1 VRHVPNETLLEHAGG
16 QLDLALRV
24 LVEAHLELC
33 PACLAEHAALAA
45 PGGRLL
51 AETAPAPPDGKLWDR
66 IEAELPAAAGGA
78 PPAGPASGLASDI
91 PLPAAARAELGAAL
105 EMAPPPRWWRLG
117 LGGARMTELAHDA
130 ESGVR
135 LLVGQMPPGLR
146 FPRHLHLGFEHVV
159 VLAGGY
165 DDERGEFV
173 AGDFGVY
180 EPGSEHGPE
189 TLDGDSCWILFRLD
203 APVRFKG
210 WRGLAQRLF
219 D

>member
-1 VRHVPNETLLEHAGG
+1 MRHVPNETLLEHASGR
-16 QLDLALRV
+16 LDLALRV

-33 PACLAEHAALAA
+33 PVCLAEHAALAA

-51 AETAPAPPDGKLWDR
+51 AETAPSPPAERLWER
-66 IEAELPAAAGGA
+66 IEAGLPATTGDAV
-78 PPAGPASGLASDI
+78 PVEV
-91 PLPAAARAELGAAL
+91 PLPPAARAELGPAAPL
-105 EMAPPPRWWRLG
+105 RWWRLG
-117 LGGARMTELAHDA
+117 LGGARMAELAHDA
-130 ESGVR
+130 ESDVR

-146 FPRHLHLGFEHVV
+146 FPRHLHLGFEQVV

-173 AGDFGVY
+173 AGDYGVY

-203 APVRFKG
+203 APVRFRG
-210 WRGLAQRLF
+210 WRGLAQRLLG
-219 D
+219 

>member
-16 QLDLALRV
+16 QLDFALRV

-33 PACLAEHAALAA
+33 PTCLAEHAALSA

-51 AETAPAPPDGKLWDR
+51 EETVPAPPAERLWER
-66 IEAELPAAAGGA
+66 IAAELPAATGGA
-78 PPAGPASGLASDI
+78 LPARLPSDV
-91 PLPAAARAELGAAL
+91 PLPPAARAELAAV
-105 EMAPPPRWWRLG
+105 APLRWWRLG

-146 FPRHLHLGFEHVV
+146 FPRHLHLGFEQVV
-159 VLAGGY
+159 VLTGGY

-173 AGDFGVY
+173 AGDYAVY

-203 APVRFKG
+203 APVRFRG
-210 WRGLAQRLF
+210 WRGLAQRLLG
-219 D
+219 

>member
-1 VRHVPNETLLEHAGG
+1 MRHVPNETLLEHAGG

-24 LVEAHLELC
+24 LVEAHLEHC
-33 PACLAEHAALAA
+33 PTCLAEHAALAA

-51 AETAPAPPDGKLWDR
+51 AETVPAPPAQRLWER
-66 IEAELPAAAGGA
+66 IEAGLPTTTGIAL
-78 PPAGPASGLASDI
+78 PDDV
-91 PLPAAARAELGAAL
+91 PLPPAARAELATV
-105 EMAPPPRWWRLG
+105 APLRWWRLG

-146 FPRHLHLGFEHVV
+146 FPRHLHLGFEQVV

-173 AGDFGVY
+173 AGDYAVY

-203 APVRFKG
+203 APVRFRG
-210 WRGLAQRLF
+210 WRGLAQRLLG
-219 D
+219 